1 MAGQAVRCLAELG
14 RHICGT
20 IFDTNILRNKAT
32 HANVKFSLSQA
43 TEMSRL
49 CRVALDALR

>member
-20 IFDTNILRNKAT
+20 TFNSNILRNKGT
-32 HANVKFSLSQA
+32 HTNVKFSLSQA

-49 CRVALDALR
+49 CRVALDVLR